1 MGILDFTLF
10 KKCERFYSRFHILED
25 DRHEKYTDKLEIH
38 VLELPKLAKYEQ
50 PETEL
55 LKWAKFFQAEKKEE
69 FEMASKDNEY
79 LEKAYERLVN
89 ISADEKKRRE
99 YEARQDSLRDCN
111 WQMKSNWR
119 QGVREGM
126 EQGMK
131 QGVEQGMKQGME
143 RGMELALQNL
153 METTGMAL
161 EEARKALKIP
171 EEEASGIHDPSQ
183 SN

>member
-1 MGILDFTLF
+1 
-10 KKCERFYSRFHILED
+10 
-25 DRHEKYTDKLEIH
+25 
-38 VLELPKLAKYEQ
+38 
-50 PETEL
+50 
-55 LKWAKFFQAEKKEE
+55 
-69 FEMASKDNEY
+69 MASKDNEY

-131 QGVEQGMKQGME
+131 QGME

>member
-131 QGVEQGMKQGME
+131 QGME

>member
-1 MGILDFTLF
+1 
-10 KKCERFYSRFHILED
+10 
-25 DRHEKYTDKLEIH
+25 
-38 VLELPKLAKYEQ
+38 
-50 PETEL
+50 
-55 LKWAKFFQAEKKEE
+55 
-69 FEMASKDNEY
+69 MASKDNEY

-131 QGVEQGMKQGME
+131 QGMKQGME
-143 RGMELALQNL
+143 RGMKMALQNL
-153 METTGMAL
+153 METTGMPP
-161 EEARKALKIP
+161 EEARKVLKIP
-171 EEEASGIHDPSQ
+171 EEEENHASEIMKE
-183 SN
+183 

>member
-1 MGILDFTLF
+1 MNQVIRQKIHL
-10 KKCERFYSRFHILED
+10 KKSESRE
-25 DRHEKYTDKLEIH
+25 EKLEIH

-99 YEARQDSLRDCN
+99 YEARQDALRDYN

-119 QGVREGM
+119 QGVRE
-126 EQGMK
+126 
-131 QGVEQGMKQGME
+131 GME

>member
-1 MGILDFTLF
+1 MGNEFIMKPKVDFCFRELMADAKVRQGFIGALLGVDPEEVRETRLLPTIPR
-10 KKCERFYSRFHILED
+10 KGSRE
-25 DRHEKYTDKLEIH
+25 DKLEIH

-99 YEARQDSLRDCN
+99 YEAR
-111 WQMKSNWR
+111 
-119 QGVREGM
+119 
-126 EQGMK
+126 
-131 QGVEQGMKQGME
+131 
-143 RGMELALQNL
+143 
-153 METTGMAL
+153 
-161 EEARKALKIP
+161 KALKIP